1 VVTVEPAG
9 PEHVAAITRLY
20 AAEALDGYATFDVE
34 GLPESV
40 WEERRRSTGP
50 GDALLVALGD
60 GGSVLGFGW
69 SHPYRPKPAYGST
82 RETTVYVDPAAAGAG
97 VGTALYER
105 LLEQATAAGVHVVV
119 AGVAEPNPASTRLH
133 ERLGFTRVGT
143 MTEVGYKHGRYRD
156 VTWWQ
161 RRLG

>member
-1 VVTVEPAG
+1 MVTVEPAG
-9 PEHVAAITRLY
+9 PEHVAAIARLY
-20 AAEALDGYATFDVE
+20 TAEALDGYATFDVE

-40 WEERRRSTGP
+40 WEERRGSTGP

-60 GGSVLGFGW
+60 DGSVLGFGW
-69 SHPYRPKPAYGST
+69 SHAYRPKPAYGST
-82 RETTVYVDPAAAGAG
+82 RETTVYVDPAAAGQG
-97 VGTALYER
+97 VGTAVYLR
-105 LLEQATAAGVHVVV
+105 LLEQATAAGVHLVV
-119 AGVAEPNPASTRLH
+119 AGIAEPNPASTRLH

-143 MTEVGYKHGRYRD
+143 MTDVGHKHGRYWD